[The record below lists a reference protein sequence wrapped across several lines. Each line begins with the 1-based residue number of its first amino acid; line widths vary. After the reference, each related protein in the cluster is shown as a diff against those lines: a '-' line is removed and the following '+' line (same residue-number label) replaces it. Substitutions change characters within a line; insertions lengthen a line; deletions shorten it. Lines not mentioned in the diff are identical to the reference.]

1 MTTGLACNATV
12 IVIRD
17 SAFGVVRDVLYSTF
31 CEIAVTCMEV
41 VSCAR
46 SAELLMMFQLM
57 DRVSGGVEP
66 MINNLESYIVNT
78 GLDDMKSAA
87 DIITTVGRLVSGG
100 LNPFT
105 SKSDQFQISPAA
117 SPDIL
122 HHTVWRTWLFIAYSD
137 DRWLYYTSSHYLTY
151 TFLLKRLGDCSFGA
165 LD

>member
-1 MTTGLACNATV
+1 MTTGLACNSTV

-17 SAFGVVRDVLYSTF
+17 NTFGVVRDVLYSTF

-105 SKSDQFQISPAA
+105 SKRDQF
-117 SPDIL
+117 
-122 HHTVWRTWLFIAYSD
+122 
-137 DRWLYYTSSHYLTY
+137 
-151 TFLLKRLGDCSFGA
+151 
-165 LD
+165 